1 LWSPKYRTFTE
12 ASNNAKLAGLAEHTY
27 KEGINSINFLSYT
40 TNVKEVNV

>member
-1 LWSPKYRTFTE
+1 LWSPKYRTSIET
-12 ASNNAKLAGLAEHTY
+12 SNNATLTGLAEHTY